1 MRFTI
6 HDLTGA
12 LLMVLIA
19 VQSATAQ
26 TSLPTNARDVWRNFA
41 RRVELGTE
49 LNVQLSDGHRVRATL
64 VGVADDAVLLQ
75 PKTRIAVPVQA
86 VRYDDIVRMEPRK
99 NGHGTGKAVAIG
111 VATGVGTF
119 FGIMLLLL
127 AAMGD

>member
-6 HDLTGA
+6 HVLTIA
-12 LLMVLIA
+12 LLTVLIS
-19 VQSATAQ
+19 VQSTAAQ
-26 TSLPTNARDVWRNFA
+26 TSSPTSARDVWRNFA
-41 RRVELGTE
+41 KRVDLGTE
-49 LNVQLSDGHRVRATL
+49 LNVQLSDGHRVQATL
-64 VGVADDAVLLQ
+64 VGVEDDAVLLQ

-99 NGHGTGKAVAIG
+99 GGHGTGKAVAIG

-127 AAMGD
+127 AAVGD